1 MSKSQSKGQ
10 LSRDFGVFLQP
21 GFLVT
26 LLLLMGLCA
35 LIAAALLW
43 GNTRYGISPF

>member
-1 MSKSQSKGQ
+1 MSRSQPRSQ

-21 GFLVT
+21 GFLLALI
-26 LLLLMGLCA
+26 LLFGLCA

-43 GNTRYGISPF
+43 GNVKFGISPF